1 MTDPNAF
8 RQSPFQSLPAC
19 QPSLLGKLMAFVVGT
34 LLLIAGFMFSV
45 VALAVIAVVGLGIWG
60 WLWWKTRAL
69 RRQMAD
75 AHAAGEPLWQRSS
88 SANDASGTVIEG
100 EVISRE
106 AGTGSNRQLR

>member
-8 RQSPFQSLPAC
+8 RQSPFQSLPAG

-75 AHAAGEPLWQRSS
+75 AH